1 MSELFDTKKI
11 KYMFSVVSGATPD
24 SKNPDFWDG
33 DIDWIT
39 PSDYKTC
46 DKVITRSARKLS
58 VEGYKSCGTTIVPQ
72 NSIIISKRAPIGT
85 VALSGIPL
93 CTNQGCLSLVP
104 IDKDIPEFYYFA
116 LSVSKE
122 KLESLGEGTTFQE
135 MSAAKFANMR
145 MIHPVKEE
153 QMKIVEYL
161 NGKCSNIDEAISLH
175 NSIIDKLEEYKRAC
189 IVAGVSGGFIK
200 GEMKDSGI
208 KWMQS
213 VPSDWNVIP
222 LWVLFNERKHKNS
235 LALETNLL
243 SLSYGNIKRKDIE
256 TKEGLLPENF
266 NGYNIIEEGDIVLR
280 LTDLQNDM
288 KSLRTGLVKEHGII
302 TSAYVTLKPIAE
314 VNSAYYH
321 YLLHAYDVMKVFYS
335 MGEGIRQNLN
345 YDELSRMLVP
355 QPSLPQQAE
364 IVAYLDEKCA
374 KVNEA
379 IARQEEAITKL
390 EEYRKSVIYNAVT
403 GKIDCQKGA

>member
-1 MSELFDTKKI
+1 
-11 KYMFSVVSGATPD
+11 
-24 SKNPDFWDG
+24 
-33 DIDWIT
+33 
-39 PSDYKTC
+39 
-46 DKVITRSARKLS
+46 
-58 VEGYKSCGTTIVPQ
+58 
-72 NSIIISKRAPIGT
+72 
-85 VALSGIPL
+85 
-93 CTNQGCLSLVP
+93 
-104 IDKDIPEFYYFA
+104 
-116 LSVSKE
+116 
-122 KLESLGEGTTFQE
+122 
-135 MSAAKFANMR
+135 
-145 MIHPVKEE
+145 
-153 QMKIVEYL
+153 MKIVEYL